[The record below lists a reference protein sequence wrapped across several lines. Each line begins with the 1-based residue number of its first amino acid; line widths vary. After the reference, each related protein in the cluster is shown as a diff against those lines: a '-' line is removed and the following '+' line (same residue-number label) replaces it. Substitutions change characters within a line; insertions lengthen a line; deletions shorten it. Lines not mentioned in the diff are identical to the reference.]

1 MKTLAIALLASFMS
15 LGALTANTHID
26 CQFYSW
32 EKLDGEYR
40 IRYEKKHEVSIVLQ
54 DSRNLK
60 FYPNDDMYSVFLSK
74 KSIQSSY
81 TKEDNEI
88 IWDFYLDNEK
98 DPRWRHVLDKLT
110 NQLTIT
116 YQFIPSELKF
126 TYKDDWRRTYNCSR
140 KRDLF
145 D

>member
-15 LGALTANTHID
+15 LGALTANTYID

-60 FYPNDDMYSVFLSK
+60 FYPNDS
-74 KSIQSSY
+74 
-81 TKEDNEI
+81 
-88 IWDFYLDNEK
+88 
-98 DPRWRHVLDKLT
+98 
-110 NQLTIT
+110 
-116 YQFIPSELKF
+116 
-126 TYKDDWRRTYNCSR
+126 
-140 KRDLF
+140 
-145 D
+145 